1 MNEHDLVRNLGKFNV
16 AKDMK
21 FNVAKAEGEY
31 GWVSWAQ
38 AFVMR
43 LKCLDFIL
51 KAERSLWRFKLGN
64 DMTE

>member
-1 MNEHDLVRNLGKFNV
+1 MG
-16 AKDMK
+16 
-21 FNVAKAEGEY
+21 AEGEY

>member
-1 MNEHDLVRNLGKFNV
+1 MG
-16 AKDMK
+16 
-21 FNVAKAEGEY
+21 AEGEY
-31 GWVSWAQ
+31 GWVSWVQ